1 MTRNSES
8 TNAGCGCFLLLMLIG
23 VFGAIA
29 YPLFFTSH
37 SNKSLSSEAKQYVGS
52 MNRAQQ
58 AHFAEKSAFAT
69 SVDALGIGIKT
80 ETTNYKYSVRA
91 TNAKQAVFNY
101 GISKKREL
109 KSYVGGAFLIPTTPY
124 QENVITTI
132 SILCSTDKPGIITP
146 LPPRLENGKLVCGT
160 GTTSLTK

>member
-1 MTRNSES
+1 MTTRNSES

-23 VFGAIA
+23 AFGAIA
-29 YPLFFTSH
+29 YPLFFACR
-37 SNKSLSSEAKQYVGS
+37 SNKSPSSEAKQYVGS

-58 AHFAEKSAFAT
+58 AYFAEKSAFAT
-69 SVDALGIGIKT
+69 SVDALGLGIKT

-91 TNAKQAVFNY
+91 TKNAAFNY

-109 KSYVGGAFLIPTTPY
+109 KSYVGGTFLIPTKPY

-146 LPPRLENGKLVCGT
+146 LPPRFENGVLVCGT
-160 GTTSLTK
+160 GTTSVTK